1 MATRDDLIKAV
12 LQDLGV
18 LQAGESAVADDNAL
32 VSARIDPL
40 LADLAVRNVIYIPDA
55 EDIGE
60 GAFQY
65 VVGIL
70 VEICSPSFGRP
81 RDAANVAQSEAR
93 LRTIQRIGK
102 GVPGARLKV
111 DRALVW
117 SPWRSRGR
125 L

>member
-55 EDIGE
+55 VDISD

-65 VVGIL
+65 IVDIL
-70 VEICSPSFGRP
+70 VELCSPAFGRP
-81 RDAANVAQSEAR
+81 REAANIAQAEAR

-111 DRALVW
+111 DCALVW

-125 L
+125 I